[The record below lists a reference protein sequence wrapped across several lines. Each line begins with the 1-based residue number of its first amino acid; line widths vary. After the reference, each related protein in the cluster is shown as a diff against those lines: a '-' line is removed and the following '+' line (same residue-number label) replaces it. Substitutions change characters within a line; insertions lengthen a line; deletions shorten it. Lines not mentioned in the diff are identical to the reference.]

1 MKYWNLFLFAE
12 IAAKELLVSP
22 KIKTAS
28 GLYSEKTLS
37 IFAITKPIVSAGVFP
52 AASKINL
59 AYEFLVHRKK
69 LDLIH
74 NHNFVL
80 YVPTYAY

>member
-1 MKYWNLFLFAE
+1 MKYWNLVFFAE

-28 GLYSEKTLS
+28 GLYSKTLS

-52 AASKINL
+52 AASRNKSGLRI
-59 AYEFLVHRKK
+59 
-69 LDLIH
+69 
-74 NHNFVL
+74 
-80 YVPTYAY
+80 